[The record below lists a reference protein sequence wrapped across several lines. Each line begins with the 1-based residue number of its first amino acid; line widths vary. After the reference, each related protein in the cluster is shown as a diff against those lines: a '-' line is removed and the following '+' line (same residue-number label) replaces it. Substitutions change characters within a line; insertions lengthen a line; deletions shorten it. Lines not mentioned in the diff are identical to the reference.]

1 MELRASH
8 ISVLDIYFQ
17 GCSDFNSVLKIVI
30 VVTAK
35 TSGSTTTKDRATDIW
50 KWWSIYVSLEET
62 KVIRFKLNKSNSLI
76 GK

>member
-30 VVTAK
+30 TAK

-50 KWWSIYVSLEET
+50 KWWSIYVSLEEM
-62 KVIRFKLNKSNSLI
+62 KVTRFKLNKSNSLI